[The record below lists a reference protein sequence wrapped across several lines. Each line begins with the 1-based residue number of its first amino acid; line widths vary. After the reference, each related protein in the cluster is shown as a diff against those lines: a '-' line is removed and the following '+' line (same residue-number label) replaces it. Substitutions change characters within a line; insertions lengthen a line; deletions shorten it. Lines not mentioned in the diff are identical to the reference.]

1 MRRDDCGSCRRR
13 RPRRR
18 SGRRGGARAVF
29 GAAVVATLALGMASV
44 LVGCSWPRSDRLE
57 GPAPLRSAQVLLA
70 GGTSPP
76 PDDAPWQAQSLPDD
90 WSRTRPHRGGDAW
103 YRIELD
109 DIPGGDEPLALYVP
123 RLSMT
128 GGAYVNGIALG
139 ELGRLEEPMTR
150 LWYRPQLYRVPR
162 SLLVPGRNVVHVRI
176 RAYPDNQGGL
186 SEVYFGPASSLVE
199 RWSSHVFRQVTAM
212 QITTGI
218 TAALS
223 LLVLVAWVVL
233 RWHAAYGWF
242 GLATAFW
249 TLHALLV
256 LTVDIPLPAL
266 VWEVAIIATLAWV
279 IVAMMMFALRFA
291 ELRRPRLE
299 RAALAYATALPL
311 LLWLAGLHQIFGVA
325 NACLLVLI
333 AIGVYEFMIL
343 LDVARRSQSI
353 ESMLLVAAAVWV
365 LALGVHDW
373 LNRQGTWAYAEPFD
387 MHYGLPVLFVAVFWN
402 LLGQVAAARRASE
415 NMNRELEARVRRK
428 SEELELSSERIRSA
442 HAAQTV
448 AAERE
453 RIMRDMHDGVGSK
466 LIATRQL
473 AERGALSP
481 AELTAL
487 LDECIDD
494 LRLMIDSLE
503 PAEGDLL
510 TVLGNLRYRLED
522 RLVRQGIALDWNVSD
537 LPAFPELTPR
547 DILQILRI
555 VQEAFTNVVKHA
567 GATRVALG
575 AALAPDGRSVRIS
588 VRDDGRG
595 FRAMDGEPASRGRGL
610 RNMAQRAQAVGGTLE
625 VVGDERG
632 CSVVLGLPV
641 ASVAAPPTDSPSA

>member
-1 MRRDDCGSCRRR
+1 MGVGAGFVVALVASLTSGTAALLGCGSE
-13 RPRRR
+13 R
-18 SGRRGGARAVF
+18 SDPFDRS
-29 GAAVVATLALGMASV
+29 AAV
-44 LVGCSWPRSDRLE
+44 E
-57 GPAPLRSAQVLLA
+57 PAPLRSAQILLV
-70 GGTSPP
+70 GGTTPP
-76 PDDAPWQAQSLPDD
+76 PDDADWQAQSLPDD
-90 WSRTRPHRGGDAW
+90 WSRSRPRHGGDAW
-103 YRIELD
+103 YRIELEGVPD
-109 DIPGGDEPLALYVP
+109 GDEPLAVYAP

-128 GGAYVNGIALG
+128 GGAFLNGVALG
-139 ELGRLEEPMTR
+139 ELGRLEEPMSR

-162 SLLVPGRNVVHVRI
+162 ALLEPGRNVLHFRI
-176 RAYPDNQGGL
+176 RTYPDNQGGL
-186 SEVYFGPASSLVE
+186 SEVYFGPAAPLVE

-223 LLVLVAWVVL
+223 LLVLVAWAVL

-256 LTVDIPLPAL
+256 LTIDIPLPAL
-266 VWEVAIIATLAWV
+266 AWEVAIVSTLAWV

-299 RAALAYATALPL
+299 RAALVYATVLPL
-311 LLWLAGLHQIFGVA
+311 VLWLAGLHQIFGVA
-325 NACLLVLI
+325 NASLLVLI
-333 AIGVYEFMIL
+333 VIGVYEFTIL
-343 LDVARRSQSI
+343 LDVARRSRSI
-353 ESMLLVAAAVWV
+353 ESILLVAAAVWV

-402 LLGQVAAARRASE
+402 LLGQVAAARSASE
-415 NMNRELEARVRRK
+415 NMNRELESRVRRK
-428 SEELELSSERIRSA
+428 SEELERSAERIRSA

-522 RLVRQGIALDWNVSD
+522 RLARQGITLDWNVSD

-567 GATRVALG
+567 GATRVELG
-575 AALAPDGRSVRIS
+575 AALAPDRQSVRIS
-588 VRDDGRG
+588 VRDDGCG
-595 FRAMDGEPASRGRGL
+595 LQASAGDSVLRGRGL
-610 RNMAQRAQAVGGTLE
+610 RNMKQRARTVGGTLE
-625 VVGDERG
+625 VAGAARG
-632 CSVVLGLPV
+632 CVVILDLPV
-641 ASVAAPPTDSPSA
+641 APDSARAGRSENAGAVGQGQGGGDR